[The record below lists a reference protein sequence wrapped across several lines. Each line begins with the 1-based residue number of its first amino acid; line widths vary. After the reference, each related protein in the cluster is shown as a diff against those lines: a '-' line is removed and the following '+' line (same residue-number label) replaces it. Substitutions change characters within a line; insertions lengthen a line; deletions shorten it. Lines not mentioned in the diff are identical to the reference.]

1 MDFLALARSTRQWSS
16 VSSAA
21 ISTVVNQTGKEL
33 DIVDAVNIAWG
44 RIQNLHSTW
53 NWMRAEFSA
62 PLTAVT
68 PPAEARYTAASFGIT
83 RFRDWVRDIVGG
95 PNSYRAFSLYLTA
108 TGLSDE
114 APIAETSFELWK
126 NTYGR
131 GVVEAKRP
139 KVWAKAPDRRF
150 CLGHPPDAAYTL
162 KGEYWMSNQTLAE
175 DDDEPE
181 MPEDY
186 HMAIVWLAV
195 QILTEKDES
204 AQDVYERAQRKY
216 DELIFRLERDELP
229 SLEIGGR
236 PLA

>member
-1 MDFLALARSTRQWSS
+1 MDFLELARSARQWSS

-21 ISTVVNQTGKEL
+21 ISTVSNQTGKEL
-33 DIVDAVNIAWG
+33 DIVDAVNIAWE
-44 RIQNLHSTW
+44 RIQNLHATW
-53 NWMRAEFSA
+53 NWMRAEFST

-68 PPAEARYTAASFGIT
+68 PPTEARYTATSFGIT
-83 RFRDWVRDIVGG
+83 RFRDWVHDIGSG
-95 PNSYRAFSLYLTA
+95 PNAYKAFSLYLTA
-108 TGLSDE
+108 TGLADE
-114 APIAETSFELWK
+114 GILTETSFELWK
-126 NTYGR
+126 NAYGR
-131 GVVEAKRP
+131 GVVQAKRP
-139 KVWAKAPDRRF
+139 TIWAKAPDRRF
-150 CLGHPPDAAYTL
+150 CLGAPPNAAFTL
-162 KGEYWMSNQTLAE
+162 KGEYWKSRQALAADAE
-175 DDDEPE
+175 EPE

-204 AQDVYERAQRKY
+204 AQDVYDRAQRKY